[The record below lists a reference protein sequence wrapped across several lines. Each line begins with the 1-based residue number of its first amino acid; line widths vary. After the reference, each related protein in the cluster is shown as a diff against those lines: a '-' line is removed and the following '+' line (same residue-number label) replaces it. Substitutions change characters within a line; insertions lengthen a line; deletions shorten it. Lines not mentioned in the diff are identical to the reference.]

1 MPRQLN
7 GPIGLVVHPKR
18 DLDRALAA
26 IREWAEAEGRRVG
39 QIEVDGQDRRVAD
52 LIDPADCGLIVAVGG
67 DGTALAALHAGARAS
82 RPVLG
87 VACGSIGALTS
98 VHADDIDRALE
109 MVSAGDWIPREL
121 PALDVNGEW
130 VAINDLAVIR
140 DGDGQLVTSI
150 SIDEQLYARVAGDGV
165 IVATP
170 IGSSAY
176 TFAAGGPL
184 LTPTCDNFA
193 VTPLA
198 SHGGS
203 IPPLVASGD
212 TRLTLELQP
221 GFGGMRLEVDG
232 RRTDCT
238 SKKLTITRRAEYAT
252 LVSLEGGEAMI
263 AGLRKRGLLID
274 SPRAKLRDERPPK
287 PA

>member
-1 MPRQLN
+1 MERRID

-18 DLDRALAA
+18 ELDRALA
-26 IREWAEAEGRRVG
+26 IIHEWAESEGREVG
-39 QIEVDGQDRRVAD
+39 QIIVDGIERRVAD
-52 LIDPADCGLIVAVGG
+52 PIEASDCGLIVAVGG
-67 DGTALAALHAGARAS
+67 DGTTLAALHAGAPAS

-98 VHADDIDRALE
+98 VHADEIEHALAQLA
-109 MVSAGDWIPREL
+109 AGEWVPRDL
-121 PALDVNGEW
+121 PALDVNGAW
-130 VAINDLAVIR
+130 TAINDLAVIR
-140 DGDGQLVTSI
+140 DGDGQLITGILV
-150 SIDEQLYARVAGDGV
+150 DDKVYANVAGDGV

-176 TFAAGGPL
+176 TIAAGGPL

-198 SHGGS
+198 AHGGS
-203 IPPLVASGD
+203 VPPLVLDGD
-212 TRLTLELQP
+212 TELTLDAQP

-238 SKKLTITRRAEYAT
+238 TTTLKITRRPGYTT
-252 LVSLEGGEAMI
+252 LISFQGGETMM
-263 AGLRKRGLLID
+263 AGLRKRGLVLD
-274 SPRAKLRDERPPK
+274 SPRAKMREKR
-287 PA
+287 